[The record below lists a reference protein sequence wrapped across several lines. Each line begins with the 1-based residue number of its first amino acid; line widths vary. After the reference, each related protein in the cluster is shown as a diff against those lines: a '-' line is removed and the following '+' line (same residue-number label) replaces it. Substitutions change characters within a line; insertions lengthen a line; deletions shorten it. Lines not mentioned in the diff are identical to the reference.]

1 MEYSRQESSS
11 EWPFPSPKDL
21 PDSGIEPVYPILQA
35 DSLLS
40 EPPGKPE
47 NTQGP
52 PKMYM
57 DWKLAKISPLKG
69 FFLYYQHS
77 ADLSKC

>member
-1 MEYSRQESSS
+1 MEYSRQQHWS

-21 PDSGIEPVYPILQA
+21 PDSGIEPVYPVLQA

-47 NTQGP
+47 STQGP
-52 PKMYM
+52 TQMYM

-69 FFLYYQHS
+69 FSCTANTRQI
-77 ADLSKC
+77 